1 MDSLTESHQ
10 ADNSYAEYIEK
21 KRLEARAAEKARQI
35 RIENEARLAL
45 EAAESERIKQEK
57 AEIEANASELTTP
70 DPIDSETLQ

>member
-21 KRLEARAAEKARQI
+21 KRLEARAAEESRQI

-57 AEIEANASELTTP
+57 AEIEANAPELTTP
-70 DPIDSETLQ
+70 DPIDSEK

>member
-70 DPIDSETLQ
+70 DPINSETLQ

>member
-10 ADNSYAEYIEK
+10 ADNSYAEHIEK
-21 KRLEARAAEKARQI
+21 KRLEARAAEQARQI

-45 EAAESERIKQEK
+45 EAAEAERIIQEK
-57 AEIEANASELTTP
+57 AEIEANAPELTTP